1 MRVIE
6 AEFSLPD
13 GRIITYRGEMHHGT
27 IGSPDDTHKF
37 SGDFSGLR
45 SPPGLSGRTA
55 GPDFVMGMLRG
66 YASLI
71 GATVE
76 ITHDNGELEW
86 FPDMPGVDF

>member
-6 AEFSLPD
+6 AEFSLSD

-27 IGSPDDTHKF
+27 IGLPDDIHKF
-37 SGDFSGLR
+37 SGDFRGLA
-45 SPPGLSGRTA
+45 SPPRLGGLTA
-55 GPDFVMGMLRG
+55 GPDFVIGMLRG
-66 YASLI
+66 YAGLI

-86 FPDMPGVDF
+86 FPDILGVDF